1 MNTADSERL
10 SAGSS
15 GESEQN
21 WSNIYEVKTAYF
33 ADSIA
38 AVAPHCSKPSM
49 HQVLGLRF

>member
-21 WSNIYEVKTAYF
+21 WSNIYGVKIAYF

-38 AVAPHCSKPSM
+38 AVARHCSKPSM
-49 HQVLGLRF
+49 HQVFGLRF